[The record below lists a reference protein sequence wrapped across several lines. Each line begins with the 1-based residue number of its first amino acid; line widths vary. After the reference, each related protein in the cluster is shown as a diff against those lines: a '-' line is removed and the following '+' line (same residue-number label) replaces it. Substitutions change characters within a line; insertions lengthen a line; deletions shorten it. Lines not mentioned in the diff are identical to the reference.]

1 MLSHRL
7 APLLAVAALLQCFAP
22 SLGFEEVD
30 EEAVADFTEWLNTN
44 GVNTSAWE
52 ILPAGAGRGR
62 GVFATKPLVAG
73 QVIISVP
80 MSLSFGVQAAL
91 SHDRIGPLLRGT
103 LSRPPDD
110 FHEDCLATSALL
122 LDAHVKGDAS
132 HWAPYL
138 ALLPPVGPEGSSPC
152 DGFGA
157 RADFGAMPSGMR
169 VLCAD
174 YERTMNTLFEEL
186 DGGLLEP
193 LLGTKYGEKL
203 ERRNVWKWAIGVSWS
218 RGQGKVYNAS
228 THGCFLVPGLDMMN
242 HGSSRT
248 PGLDGSSPDPSAT
261 MAGGPGA
268 SGGNSGVREVATQ
281 LFGAAPYEGTT
292 GVVAQRAYAAGEEL
306 RVAYFPEL
314 DGGGPLGLGSG
325 LRCQQSI
332 YLQYGFVLPG
342 ELERDCL
349 PVEVPRGAN
358 GKLLGVPGNGVAAA
372 ELPSFVL
379 GNDGVAPPRMLDAL
393 RAALGVANSASQR
406 AEIEAEE
413 AAAAR
418 VAVTLKP
425 GANFSKEEA
434 GAAATGLVDA
444 RRTTKLEGEKPL
456 VLCAF
461 EELLQAV
468 ERDHAK
474 CAAVASSGSDGS
486 SGAAAAVSNSLGA
499 LNVLR
504 EAEERVL
511 TKARQLVG
519 AALVARDIDCLQV
532 EAPFAGGDNEIDIE
546 VTDLD

>member
-1 MLSHRL
+1 MSGRL
-7 APLLAVAALLQCFAP
+7 APLLVVVVVALLQCSF
-22 SLGFEEVD
+22 GFEEAD

-52 ILPAGAGRGR
+52 ILPTGDGRGR

-73 QVIISVP
+73 QVIVSVP
-80 MSLSFGVQAAL
+80 ISLSFGVQAAL

-122 LDAHVKGDAS
+122 LDAHVKGEAS

-138 ALLPPVGPEGSSPC
+138 ALLPPVGQAGTSPC

-157 RADFGAMPSGMR
+157 RADFGAMPNGMR

-193 LLGTKYGEKL
+193 LLGAKYGEKL

-242 HGSSRT
+242 HGSSWT
-248 PGLDGSSPDPSAT
+248 PGIDTRSPSVAT
-261 MAGGPGA
+261 AGEPGA
-268 SGGNSGVREVATQ
+268 SGGDGGVREVATQ
-281 LFGAAPYEGTT
+281 LFGAEPYDGTT

-306 RVAYFPEL
+306 RVAYFPAL
-314 DGGGPLGLGSG
+314 DGGGPLGSG

-349 PVEVPRGAN
+349 PLEVPLRGAN
-358 GKLLGVPGNGVAAA
+358 GKLLGVPGNNVAAA
-372 ELPSFVL
+372 ELPTFVL
-379 GNDGVAPPRMLDAL
+379 GNDGVAPPRMLDTL
-393 RAALGVANSASQR
+393 RAVLGVGNSAPQR

-418 VAVTLKP
+418 VAATLSPDSKS
-425 GANFSKEEA
+425 SKEEVE
-434 GAAATGLVDA
+434 AAAAALVA
-444 RRTTKLEGEKPL
+444 AQRTTKLQGEKPL

-474 CAAVASSGSDGS
+474 CAAVTSNGNGG
-486 SGAAAAVSNSLGA
+486 SGAGAATAVSYSLSA
-499 LNVLR
+499 FKVLR

-519 AALVARDIDCLQV
+519 AALEARDIDCLQV
-532 EAPFAGGDNEIDIE
+532 EAPFAGSDNDIEIEE